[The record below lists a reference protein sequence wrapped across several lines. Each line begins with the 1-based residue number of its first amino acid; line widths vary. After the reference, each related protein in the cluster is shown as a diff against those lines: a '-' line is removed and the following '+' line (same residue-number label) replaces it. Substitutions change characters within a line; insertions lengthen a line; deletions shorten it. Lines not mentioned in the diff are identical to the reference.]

1 MMSTT
6 HMVLFRR
13 PTEESPD
20 IFGKR
25 LRSLAADIAA
35 DERAEDLVVLVSDG
49 EVGAPPEASAYAA
62 TIDGALL
69 VTGVPATELPAGDVV
84 CRMRRRVIKAR
95 PRGSDGE
102 RSEGFTVICPSVR
115 ASFLTHDQFD
125 AHWRDN
131 HSKVHVASSPGTCHY
146 EQLIIDEVLS
156 PEQPIWDGIGLL
168 SFESAPDYTERLFSG
183 PDGQKAIMD
192 DTDRFLDLT
201 KGETLPAS
209 EFVYRDS
216 QA

>member
-1 MMSTT
+1 M
-6 HMVLFRR
+6 
-13 PTEESPD
+13 
-20 IFGKR
+20 
-25 LRSLAADIAA
+25 
-35 DERAEDLVVLVSDG
+35 
-49 EVGAPPEASAYAA
+49 GAPPEASAYAA

-69 VTGVPATELPAGDVV
+69 VTGVPAAELPAGDVV

-131 HSKVHVASSPGTCHY
+131 HSRVHVASSPGTCHY

-168 SFESAPDYTERLFSG
+168 SFESAADYTERLFSG